1 MPSWVP
7 ESWNERLCRT
17 CCTVRARRSPSAA
30 RVSIS
35 ARSTVTSPNSAATKN
50 ALAAVSSAKAA
61 RGSTA
66 VRSTPSM
73 IGFTSVL
80 ILPDRPFACV
90 NTGASSTCAA
100 PPGYR
105 LGMSL
110 PDEFLLLAYDEDGT
124 PLTDGTRLDNGLG
137 GAILLELALAR
148 RLDIED
154 KRGVVLDPRP
164 IGDALSDEA
173 LARIG
178 EERARKPGHWVTKL
192 SKQARP
198 RILEKLVAEG
208 VLTVEKDRVLWVFP
222 RTKYPSAN
230 GEPPAAEADARERI
244 RAAVLGTG
252 EVEPRT

>member
-1 MPSWVP
+1 
-7 ESWNERLCRT
+7 
-17 CCTVRARRSPSAA
+17 
-30 RVSIS
+30 
-35 ARSTVTSPNSAATKN
+35 
-50 ALAAVSSAKAA
+50 
-61 RGSTA
+61 
-66 VRSTPSM
+66 
-73 IGFTSVL
+73 
-80 ILPDRPFACV
+80 
-90 NTGASSTCAA
+90 
-100 PPGYR
+100 
-105 LGMSL
+105 MSL
-110 PDEFLLLAYDEDGT
+110 PEEFLLLAYDEDGT

-154 KRGVVLDPRP
+154 KRVVVLDPAP
-164 IGDALSDEA
+164 IGDALCDEA

-178 EERARKPGHWVTKL
+178 QERPRKPGHWVTKL

-208 VLTVEKDRVLWVFP
+208 VLTVEKDKVLWVFP

-252 EVEPRT
+252 EVEPRTAALCALVAATELDKKILTGLDRKRVTARLKEIGEGAWAAEAVRRTIEEIQAAVMVAIIASTTAATAGSSA